1 MAASIRDVARLA
13 GVSVGTVS
21 NVLNKPDEVSAD
33 SIARVQVA
41 IDELGYVR
49 NDAARRLRAGVSSTV
64 GFVVLDGQNPF
75 FNEVVRGAEDEA
87 SRHGIAIL
95 VGNTDEDPAREGMYL
110 DLFEEQRVRGVLIAP
125 YGDITRRLTLLRER
139 GIPAV
144 LVDRMNV
151 EGTFSSVATDS
162 VVGGRMA
169 AEHLIESGRRRLAF
183 VGGPFDIRQVRDRLD
198 GARWAVE
205 SSDVDATIEVVAT
218 RALTVEEGAA
228 AGRRLLERPPHQRP
242 DALFAAND
250 LVALGLL
257 QGLVVDGS
265 VLVPDQMA
273 LIGFDDIAFAAAAA
287 VPISS
292 VRQPSRAIG
301 ATALRVLLEESGDD
315 TLIPRQT
322 VFRPELLGAW
332 FRHAPAALLNQRDS
346 RADPRDGTPRAGS
359 VRPGRAARRQ
369 ATRRIRRP
377 PPPRLRCAGRPPAR
391 RRRPRRRRSRSSR

>member
-1 MAASIRDVARLA
+1 MAVSIKDVARHA

-21 NVLNKPDEVSAD
+21 NVLNKPDEVSAE
-33 SIARVQVA
+33 SIARVQGA

-75 FNEVVRGAEDEA
+75 FNQVVRGAEDEA
-87 SRHGIAIL
+87 SRHGIAVL

-110 DLFEEQRVRGVLIAP
+110 DLFEEQSVRGVLIAP
-125 YGDITRRLTLLRER
+125 YGDITRRLTRLRER

-169 AEHLIESGRRRLAF
+169 AEHLIETGRRRIAF
-183 VGGPFDIRQVRDRLD
+183 VGGPFDMRQVRDRLD

-205 SSDVDATIEVVAT
+205 ASDVGAEIEVIAT
-218 RALTVEEGAA
+218 RALTVEEGVA
-228 AGRRLLERPPHQRP
+228 AGRRLLERPAGQRP

-257 QGLVVDGS
+257 QALVVDGS
-265 VLVPDQMA
+265 VLVPDQIA

-301 ATALRVLLEESGDD
+301 QTALRILLEESGDD

-322 VFRPELLGAW
+322 VFRPELVV
-332 FRHAPAALLNQRDS
+332 
-346 RADPRDGTPRAGS
+346 RASTRA
-359 VRPGRAARRQ
+359 
-369 ATRRIRRP
+369 
-377 PPPRLRCAGRPPAR
+377 
-391 RRRPRRRRSRSSR
+391 